1 MEGGV
6 NFIKSIRWWI
16 LDLIFPETCFGCRKK
31 GSSLCD
37 NCILKIRKAERE
49 TESSIYAVY
58 DYRDPLIKRAIWDL
72 KYHHRL
78 NLGRKLGQLLYEAF
92 IEEVSDMRI
101 YSSGQPLIVIP
112 VPLSPTRKKKRGY
125 NQAEI
130 IAREFALSGGKE
142 VLELQNNI
150 IKKKIDTKPQ
160 AKITNRNERLRNI
173 KDVFEIKNPSFV
185 KGRTV
190 IIIDDVTTTGGTIKE
205 IIKLLKNSGA
215 KKVVGFAIA
224 H

>member
-1 MEGGV
+1 VEGGV

-72 KYHHRL
+72 KYHNRI
-78 NLGRKLGQLLYEAF
+78 NLGRKLGQLLYGAF

-101 YSSGQPLIVIP
+101 YSSGQPLLVIP
-112 VPLSPTRKKKRGY
+112 VPLSPTRRKKRGY

-130 IAREFALSGGKE
+130 IAKEFALCGGKE

-150 IKKKIDTKPQ
+150 VKKRIDTKPQ

-185 KGRTV
+185 KGRTI

>member
-1 MEGGV
+1 
-6 NFIKSIRWWI
+6 
-16 LDLIFPETCFGCRKK
+16 
-31 GSSLCD
+31 
-37 NCILKIRKAERE
+37 
-49 TESSIYAVY
+49 
-58 DYRDPLIKRAIWDL
+58 L
-72 KYHHRL
+72 KYHNRI
-78 NLGRKLGQLLYEAF
+78 NLGRKLGQLLYGAF

-101 YSSGQPLIVIP
+101 YSSGQPLLVIP
-112 VPLSPTRKKKRGY
+112 VPLSPTRRKKRGY

-130 IAREFALSGGKE
+130 IAKEFALCGGKE

-150 IKKKIDTKPQ
+150 VKKRIDTKPQ

-185 KGRTV
+185 KGRTI